1 LLKNYQKIEKFQ
13 KKIFIIIVLELRMK
27 IKKIILI
34 LSLIILSA
42 CVGYSSTGVLGTGV
56 SIALD
61 PRSLGTQIDDSIMQQ
76 NLRAK
81 LVSSDKSYIISVK
94 TKILDGR
101 IFLTGKVNS
110 VEDKLKITKLAW
122 EVKGARSVNNDLQI
136 KEKFDFKRSAKDLLI
151 TSQLR
156 TALIGSK
163 KIKSVNYN
171 IDTYK
176 KKIYIYGIAQTKL
189 ERDEVV
195 KEAKQILDVEDVIT
209 SIFLVDDLRV
219 VKK

>member
-1 LLKNYQKIEKFQ
+1 
-13 KKIFIIIVLELRMK
+13 MK
-27 IKKIILI
+27 IKKAILF
-34 LSLIILSA
+34 LSLIILTG
-42 CVGYSSTGVLGTGV
+42 CLGYSSTGVLGTGV

-61 PRSLGTQIDDSIMQQ
+61 PRSFGTQIDDSIMQQ

-81 LVSSDKSYIISVK
+81 LLSSDKGYIISVK

-110 VEDKLKITKLAW
+110 IEDKLKITKLAW
-122 EVKGARSVNNDLQI
+122 EIKGARSVKNDLKI
-136 KEKFDFKRSAKDLLI
+136 KEEFNFTQSAKDLLI

-156 TALIGSK
+156 AALIANK
-163 KIKSVNYN
+163 KIKSINYN

-176 KKIYIYGIAQTKL
+176 KKIYIYGISQNKS
-189 ERDEVV
+189 ERDEVT